1 MTIYERIGEEVKEQL
16 GAKQPTSHR
25 PKKKKETFTQ
35 EELDELMGVHRNTYK
50 KVKGRVR
57 QQ

>member
-1 MTIYERIGEEVKEQL
+1 MTIYERIGEEVKKKL

-25 PKKKKETFTQ
+25 PKKKETFSK
-35 EELDELMGVHRNTYK
+35 EDIEELMGMNNPVYK

>member
-1 MTIYERIGEEVKEQL
+1 MTIYERISEEVKEQL
-16 GAKQPTSHR
+16 AAKQPTSHR
-25 PKKKKETFTQ
+25 PKKKETFTQ

>member
-1 MTIYERIGEEVKEQL
+1 MTIYDRLDGRTKEAL

-25 PKKKKETFTQ
+25 PKKKEVLS
-35 EELDELMGVHRNTYK
+35 EEDILELMGINRNTYK

>member
-1 MTIYERIGEEVKEQL
+1 MTIYERIGEDVKRKL

-25 PKKKKETFTQ
+25 RKEVLS
-35 EELDELMGVHRNTYK
+35 EEDLADLMGVNRNTYK

>member
-1 MTIYERIGEEVKEQL
+1 MTIYERIGEDVKRKL

-25 PKKKKETFTQ
+25 PKKKETFTR
-35 EELDELMGVHRNTYK
+35 EELEELMNMNANTYK

>member
-1 MTIYERIGEEVKEQL
+1 MTIYERIGEEVKEEL

-35 EELDELMGVHRNTYK
+35 EELDELMGVNRNTYK